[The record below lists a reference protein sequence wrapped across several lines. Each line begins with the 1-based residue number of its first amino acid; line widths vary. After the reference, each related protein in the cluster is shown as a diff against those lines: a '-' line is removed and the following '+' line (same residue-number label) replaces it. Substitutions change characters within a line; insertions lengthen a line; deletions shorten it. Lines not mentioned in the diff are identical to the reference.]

1 MNKQIV
7 KLSSLMI
14 LVAFLGVTAF
24 GQGGNREQLKEKAK
38 AQKVA
43 YITSQLELTE
53 SESQKFWPIYNEYQ
67 AEREGVR
74 KAMDVQLSKDM
85 SDKEAEDL
93 MYKVLDNKSKEI
105 DIQKKYIQK
114 MKSAIPARKI
124 AQLFKAE
131 KEFKEKVISHMKE
144 RRKDRQDR

>member
-1 MNKQIV
+1 
-7 KLSSLMI
+7 MI
-14 LVAFLGVTAF
+14 LVAFLGVTSF
-24 GQGGNREQLKEKAK
+24 GQGGNRDQLKEKAK

-67 AEREGVR
+67 AERESVR

-131 KEFKEKVISHMKE
+131 KEFKEKVISHMKD
-144 RRKDRQDR
+144 RRRGRQE

>member
-1 MNKQIV
+1 MNKQIF
-7 KLSSLMI
+7 KLISIMI
-14 LVAFLGVTAF
+14 LVAFLGVTSF
-24 GQGGNREQLKEKAK
+24 GQGGNRDQLKEKAK

-74 KAMDVQLSKDM
+74 KAMDIQFSKNL

-93 MYKVLDNKSKEI
+93 MYKVLDFKSKEI

-131 KEFKEKVISHMKE
+131 KEFKEKVISNMKE
-144 RRKDRQDR
+144 RRKGRPE